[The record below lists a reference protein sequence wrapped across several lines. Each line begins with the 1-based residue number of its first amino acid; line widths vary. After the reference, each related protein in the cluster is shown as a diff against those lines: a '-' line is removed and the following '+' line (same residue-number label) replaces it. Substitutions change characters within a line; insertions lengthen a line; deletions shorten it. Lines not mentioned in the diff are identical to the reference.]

1 MRNTFGLA
9 LLFLATAYAANVVA
23 QSTDAPN
30 PLPTESDELSLDQSH
45 IADRFA
51 DVEQLILRMAEL
63 DQTGN
68 PRRADLL
75 KKAFSLGKERDILL
89 QLESA
94 SRLLNQ
100 DKYKRA
106 IDGQLQARAD
116 LKAML
121 ELLLSENR
129 SDRLKDEQARVR
141 EYIREIERLERM
153 QRSVQA
159 RTEGGVD
166 NQQTQSEQERVA
178 DRTRMLERQ
187 IDENERSA
195 NELEDGAGDEA
206 NGESDGTTERPSE
219 GESDD
224 GGRSGSRNEPS
235 AGEKDAG
242 EEDADA
248 NDTDDRD
255 QESKRPKLGENPLR
269 QEQPAADS
277 SSEPSP
283 DGTQGESQDVD
294 SSESPSAPQ
303 GQSQQGQSQQGQS
316 QQGQSQQGQSQQGQS
331 EDDTERSQPPEEPQD
346 FPGRKRV
353 VEAERH
359 MREAEQKLAEAER
372 DGAIEQQ
379 KKAAQK
385 LAEAKAELEEIL
397 HQMRE
402 EEIERVLAALEAR
415 FRKMLE
421 MQLRVYETTMRVDKI
436 SENHRNR
443 IIDIEAGKLSSQ
455 EKRIV
460 VEADRCLNLLREE
473 GSSVAFPES
482 VQQMREDMQFVA
494 DRLAKSDV
502 GRLTQGIEEDIIEA
516 LEEMLEAL
524 EKAQADQEERKQQQS
539 PPSTGGTPGDLP
551 LVDAIA
557 ELKMLKALQLRIN
570 RRTTRYA
577 TLLDNADDPVGR
589 PSDEQLLLS
598 IQNLSDRQGRLHQIT
613 RDISLGKNK

>member
-1 MRNTFGLA
+1 MRNTLGLA

-116 LKAML
+116 LKAVL

-294 SSESPSAPQ
+294 SSESASTPQ

-316 QQGQSQQGQSQQGQS
+316 G
-331 EDDTERSQPPEEPQD
+331 DDTERSQPPEEPPD

-494 DRLAKSDV
+494 DRLAKSHV

-539 PPSTGGTPGDLP
+539 PPSAGGTPGDLP